1 VQTLTTNTGSVCVFN
16 DILQLDFFKSKLAL
30 DDHLERVK
38 SMEHAHKEDSKAGD
52 FVFKMEDSVNKV
64 TNFLK
69 QIARAAEYAKQ
80 ARAWLQLENII
91 RYTWNVLSYDMT
103 TPLELK
109 VSAGEGW
116 KYCVQIARASLTLTE
131 QLKQGGGGRG
141 LRKQMGEEIDEVK
154 GQRSQ
159 LANADKTVAFS
170 MHEEEKKEGQKDADA
185 HTDRSS
191 QSGAGGSKG
200 LNWLEKISHEFEV
213 SIHASFVGF
222 AIQCLMSVNR
232 WKSLVD
238 LSNRLNEVTVNVY
251 ASQLLPFI
259 IYAQTTLYSYAAS
272 RTLGKRNE
280 LQARILAFEQ
290 WKLTSKKKRSRQA
303 MITGEIPMEEQEFL
317 RDKTQLEKEIFRL
330 EIIETVLNM
339 DRTASDNLLDNIKR
353 DAKACE
359 ESLKQYGKLYFQFG
373 VETQT
378 LRVEEL
384 KKGSVHF
391 EIKTKKKGHKVY
403 SSMVISNYKKC
414 VELLRKRQENFMLI
428 QALHELGNLLY
439 ADGQF
444 GEAEIQWN
452 DCVDT
457 IF

>member
-1 VQTLTTNTGSVCVFN
+1 LQTLTTNTGSVCVFN
-16 DILQLDFFKSKLAL
+16 DILQLDFSKSKLAL

-52 FVFKMEDSVNKV
+52 FVFKVEDRVNRV
-64 TNFLK
+64 TNFLRLM
-69 QIARAAEYAKQ
+69 ARAAEYAKH

-91 RYTWNVLSYDMT
+91 RYTWNVFAYDMT

-109 VSAGEGW
+109 ESAGEGW
-116 KYCVQIARASLTLTE
+116 KYCVQIAEASLTLME
-131 QLKQGGGGRG
+131 QLKQGGGGGRG

-154 GQRSQ
+154 GQKSQ
-159 LANADKTVAFS
+159 LANAGKTVAFS
-170 MHEEEKKEGQKDADA
+170 MHEEEKREGHKDADA

-200 LNWLEKISHEFEV
+200 LKWFEKISHEFEV

-232 WKSLVD
+232 WESLVD

-259 IYAQTTLYSYAAS
+259 IYAQTTLYSDAAS

-303 MITGEIPMEEQEFL
+303 MITGEIPMEE
-317 RDKTQLEKEIFRL
+317 
-330 EIIETVLNM
+330 
-339 DRTASDNLLDNIKR
+339 
-353 DAKACE
+353 
-359 ESLKQYGKLYFQFG
+359 
-373 VETQT
+373 
-378 LRVEEL
+378 
-384 KKGSVHF
+384 
-391 EIKTKKKGHKVY
+391 
-403 SSMVISNYKKC
+403 
-414 VELLRKRQENFMLI
+414 
-428 QALHELGNLLY
+428 
-439 ADGQF
+439 
-444 GEAEIQWN
+444 
-452 DCVDT
+452 
-457 IF
+457 